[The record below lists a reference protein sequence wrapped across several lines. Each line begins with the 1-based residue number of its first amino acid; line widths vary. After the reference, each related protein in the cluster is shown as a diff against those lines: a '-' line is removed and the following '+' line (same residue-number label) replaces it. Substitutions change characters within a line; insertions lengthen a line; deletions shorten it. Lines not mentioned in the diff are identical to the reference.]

1 MDLGNV
7 PSRLLCM
14 EMCIQ
19 RDASMDVKAATQDLA
34 QLDTS
39 DQTLMKAKPHRFQV
53 KVPAGGFPG
62 RRMQVHLPGG
72 RMEMVSIPPHVE
84 AGQILEVGLSC
95 SLPTCL
101 VLLVLLDCWPSLDGM
116 L

>member
-1 MDLGNV
+1 
-7 PSRLLCM
+7 
-14 EMCIQ
+14 
-19 RDASMDVKAATQDLA
+19 MDVKAATQDLA
-34 QLDTS
+34 QLDAS
-39 DQTLMKAKPHRFQV
+39 NGGPRHAKPHRFQV

-72 RMEMVSIPPHVE
+72 RMEMVSIPPHVRP
-84 AGQILEVGLSC
+84 GQMLEVSLSR

-101 VLLVLLDCWPSLDGM
+101 VLLVLLDCWRSLDCM